1 MLEKS
6 CRQDTGIPCST
17 YSSQCRQISLHTYLV
32 MILYCR
38 RGNKMGDTGNT
49 MDVAIL
55 LLYLNDIIVVLA
67 NSA

>member
-1 MLEKS
+1 
-6 CRQDTGIPCST
+6 
-17 YSSQCRQISLHTYLV
+17 

-49 MDVAIL
+49 MEVAIL